1 MKDLD
6 KFQKVLESLKGDG
19 KYRVFNSILRERGNY
34 PRAIWYSKYGVK
46 KIINWCSNDYLGMG
60 QHQFVIDAMKTA
72 LDAVG
77 AGSGGTRNISGTTKY
92 HVVLEGELAKL
103 HKKESALIFTSAYV
117 ANLTT
122 LETIPKVLSEITY
135 ISDSENHSSII
146 QGIRYSKAKKE
157 IWKHNDLNH
166 LEELLK
172 KTPDPKCVVFES
184 VYSMDGDISP
194 IKQIVE
200 LCKKYNA
207 ITYLDEVH
215 AVGLYGLTGGGIAER
230 EGLQDDIDIINGT
243 LGKAFGVQGGY
254 IAGKKDFLDAI
265 RSLAPGF
272 IFTTSLS
279 PVICAGALTSVK
291 YVRDHNDLR
300 NQLRERSTKTK
311 QELTKS
317 GIKVLENNSHIVPVI
332 IGDAVKCKR
341 ISDDLLYK
349 ENIYVQPINYPT
361 VSVGT
366 ERLRFT
372 PGPLHTDTMIFDM
385 VVKLKEAITRN
396 LMLKENNVININS
409 KVS

>member
-1 MKDLD
+1 MKNLD
-6 KFQKVLESLKGDG
+6 KFQKVLDLLRSEG
-19 KYRVFNSILRERGNY
+19 KYRVFNSILRERGKY
-34 PRAIWYSKYGVK
+34 PSAIWYSKYGVK

-60 QHQFVIDAMKTA
+60 QHQQVIDSMKTA

-77 AGSGGTRNISGTTKY
+77 TGSGGTRNISGTTKY
-92 HVVLEGELAKL
+92 HVALEDELAQL

-122 LETIPKVLSEITY
+122 LESIPKVLPDITY
-135 ISDSENHSSII
+135 ISDSENHASII
-146 QGIRYSKAKKE
+146 QGIRHSKAKKVV
-157 IWKHNDLNH
+157 WKHNDLNH
-166 LEELLK
+166 LEDLLK
-172 KTPDPKCVVFES
+172 KIPDPKCVVFES

-194 IKQIVE
+194 IKQIVA

-207 ITYLDEVH
+207 STYLDEVH
-215 AVGLYGLTGGGIAER
+215 AVGLYGLTGGGISER
-230 EGLQDDIDIINGT
+230 ENLQDDIDIINGT

-279 PVICAGALTSVK
+279 PVICAGALASVR
-291 YVRDHNDLR
+291 YVKENNDLR
-300 NQLRERSTKTK
+300 KQLQERSSKTK
-311 QELTKS
+311 YELIKS

-332 IGDAVKCKR
+332 IGDAVKCKK
-341 ISDDLLYK
+341 ISDDLLYE

-372 PGPLHTDTMIFDM
+372 PGPLHTDAMIFDM
-385 VVKLKEAITRN
+385 VSKLKKTMIKNQALE
-396 LMLKENNVININS
+396 KSNVINIGTKAS
-409 KVS
+409 

>member
-6 KFQKVLESLKGDG
+6 KFQKALEAIKKEG
-19 KYRVFNSILRERGNY
+19 KYRIFNNILRERGKY
-34 PRAIWYSKYGVK
+34 PSAIWYSKYGVK

-92 HVVLEGELAKL
+92 HVTLESELARL

-166 LEELLK
+166 LEELLMK
-172 KTPDPKCVVFES
+172 ISGPKCVVFES

-194 IKQIVE
+194 LKQIVE

-230 EGLQDDIDIINGT
+230 ENLQNEIDIINGT

-254 IAGKKDFLDAI
+254 IAGKADFLDAI

-279 PVICAGALTSVK
+279 PVICAGALSSVR
-291 YVRDHNDLR
+291 YVREHNDLR
-300 NQLRERSTKTK
+300 KKLHEKSARTKRE
-311 QELTKS
+311 LANS
-317 GIKVLENNSHIVPVI
+317 GIEVLQNNSHIVPVI
-332 IGDAVKCKR
+332 IGDAIKCKK

-349 ENIYVQPINYPT
+349 ESIYVQPINYPT
-361 VSVGT
+361 VPVGT

-372 PGPLHTDTMIFDM
+372 PGPFHTDAMIHDM
-385 VVKLKEAITRN
+385 AYKLKETMISN
-396 LMLKENNVININS
+396 LVLKRNNVVNINA

>member
-1 MKDLD
+1 MKNLD
-6 KFQKVLESLKGDG
+6 KFQKVLENLKMEG
-19 KYRVFNSILRERGNY
+19 KYRIFNTILRERGKY
-34 PRAIWYSKYGVK
+34 PNAIWYSKYGVK

-60 QHQFVIDAMKTA
+60 QNQFVIDSMKTA
-72 LDAVG
+72 LDSVG
-77 AGSGGTRNISGTTKY
+77 AGSGGTRNISGSTKY
-92 HVVLEGELAKL
+92 HVALENELAEL
-103 HKKESALIFTSAYV
+103 HEKESALIFTSAYV

-122 LETIPKVLSEITY
+122 LETIPKILPEITY

-166 LEELLK
+166 LEKLLK

-194 IKQIVE
+194 IKEIVE
-200 LCKKYNA
+200 LCKKYTA

-215 AVGLYGLTGGGIAER
+215 AVGLYGLTGGGITER
-230 EGLQDDIDIINGT
+230 ENLQNDIDVVNGT

-254 IAGKKDFLDAI
+254 ITGKKDFLDAI

-279 PVICAGALTSVK
+279 PVICAGALTSIK
-291 YVRDHNDLR
+291 YVKEHNELR

-311 QELTKS
+311 NTLANS

-332 IGDAVKCKR
+332 IGDAVKCKI
-341 ISDDLLYK
+341 ISDDLLYN

-361 VSVGT
+361 VHVGT

-372 PGPLHTDTMIFDM
+372 PGPFHTDAMISDM
-385 VVKLKEAITRN
+385 VAKLKKSMIRN
-396 LMLKENNVININS
+396 DALKKSNIININTKAS
-409 KVS
+409 

>member
-6 KFQKVLESLKGDG
+6 KFQKALEALKREG
-19 KYRVFNSILRERGNY
+19 KYRIFNNILRERGKY
-34 PRAIWYSKYGVK
+34 PSAIWYSKYGVK

-72 LDAVG
+72 LDSVG

-92 HVVLEGELAKL
+92 HVTLESELARL

-122 LETIPKVLSEITY
+122 LETIPKILSEITY

-166 LEELLK
+166 LEELLMK
-172 KTPDPKCVVFES
+172 ISCPKCVVFES

-194 IKQIVE
+194 LKQIVE

-230 EGLQDDIDIINGT
+230 ENLQDEIDIINGT

-254 IAGKKDFLDAI
+254 IAGKADFLDAI

-279 PVICAGALTSVK
+279 PVICAGALSSVRH
-291 YVRDHNDLR
+291 VTEHNDLR
-300 NQLRERSTKTK
+300 KQLHEKSAKTK
-311 QELTKS
+311 RELANS
-317 GIKVLENNSHIVPVI
+317 GIEVLQNNSHIVPVI
-332 IGDAVKCKR
+332 IGDAIKCKK

-349 ENIYVQPINYPT
+349 EGIYVQPINYPT

-372 PGPLHTDTMIFDM
+372 PGPLHTDAMIHDM
-385 VVKLKEAITRN
+385 AYKLKETMISN
-396 LMLKENNVININS
+396 LALKRNNVVNINT
-409 KVS
+409 KVY

>member
-1 MKDLD
+1 MKNLD
-6 KFQKVLESLKGDG
+6 KFQKVLDLLKSEG
-19 KYRVFNSILRERGNY
+19 KYRVFNSILRERGKY
-34 PRAIWYSKYGVK
+34 PSAIWYSKYGVK

-60 QHQFVIDAMKTA
+60 QHQQVIDSMKTA

-77 AGSGGTRNISGTTKY
+77 TGSGGTRNISGTTKY
-92 HVVLEGELAKL
+92 HVTLEDELAQL

-122 LETIPKVLSEITY
+122 LESIPKVLPDITY
-135 ISDSENHSSII
+135 ISDSENHASII
-146 QGIRYSKAKKE
+146 QGIRHSKAKKVV
-157 IWKHNDLNH
+157 WKHNDLNH
-166 LEELLK
+166 LENLLK
-172 KTPDPKCVVFES
+172 KIPDPKCVVFES

-194 IKQIVE
+194 IKQIVA

-207 ITYLDEVH
+207 STYLDEVH
-215 AVGLYGLTGGGIAER
+215 AVGLYGLTGGGISER
-230 EGLQDDIDIINGT
+230 ENLQDDIDIINGT

-279 PVICAGALTSVK
+279 PVICAGALASVR
-291 YVRDHNDLR
+291 YVKENNDLR
-300 NQLRERSTKTK
+300 KQLQERSSKTK
-311 QELTKS
+311 YELIKS

-332 IGDAVKCKR
+332 IGDAVKCKK
-341 ISDDLLYK
+341 ISDDLLYE

-372 PGPLHTDTMIFDM
+372 PGPLHTDAMIFDM
-385 VVKLKEAITRN
+385 VSKLKKTMIKNQALE
-396 LMLKENNVININS
+396 KSNVINIGTKAS
-409 KVS
+409 

>member
-6 KFQKVLESLKGDG
+6 KFQKVLEFLKGDG

-254 IAGKKDFLDAI
+254 IAGKRDFLDAI

-279 PVICAGALTSVK
+279 PVVCAGALTSVK

>member
-1 MKDLD
+1 MKNLD
-6 KFQKVLESLKGDG
+6 KFQKVLDLLRSEG
-19 KYRVFNSILRERGNY
+19 KYRVFNSILRERGKY
-34 PRAIWYSKYGVK
+34 PSAIWYSKYGVK

-60 QHQFVIDAMKTA
+60 QHQQVIDSMKTA

-77 AGSGGTRNISGTTKY
+77 TGSGGTRNISGTTKY
-92 HVVLEGELAKL
+92 HVTLEDELAQL

-122 LETIPKVLSEITY
+122 LESIPKVLPDITY
-135 ISDSENHSSII
+135 ISDSENHASII
-146 QGIRYSKAKKE
+146 QGIRHSKAKKVV
-157 IWKHNDLNH
+157 WKHNDLNH
-166 LEELLK
+166 LENLLK
-172 KTPDPKCVVFES
+172 KIPDPKCVVFES

-194 IKQIVE
+194 IKQIVA

-207 ITYLDEVH
+207 STYLDEVH
-215 AVGLYGLTGGGIAER
+215 AVGLYGLTGGGISER
-230 EGLQDDIDIINGT
+230 ENLQDDIDIINGT

-279 PVICAGALTSVK
+279 PVICAGALASVR
-291 YVRDHNDLR
+291 YVKENNDLR
-300 NQLRERSTKTK
+300 KQLQERSSKTK
-311 QELTKS
+311 YELIKS

-332 IGDAVKCKR
+332 IGDAVKCKK
-341 ISDDLLYK
+341 ISDDLLYE

-372 PGPLHTDTMIFDM
+372 PGPLHTDAMIFDM
-385 VVKLKEAITRN
+385 VSKLKKTMIKNQALE
-396 LMLKENNVININS
+396 KSNVINIGTKAS
-409 KVS
+409 

>member
-1 MKDLD
+1 
-6 KFQKVLESLKGDG
+6 
-19 KYRVFNSILRERGNY
+19 
-34 PRAIWYSKYGVK
+34 
-46 KIINWCSNDYLGMG
+46 
-60 QHQFVIDAMKTA
+60 
-72 LDAVG
+72 
-77 AGSGGTRNISGTTKY
+77 
-92 HVVLEGELAKL
+92 
-103 HKKESALIFTSAYV
+103 
-117 ANLTT
+117 
-122 LETIPKVLSEITY
+122 LSEITY

-172 KTPDPKCVVFES
+172 KIPDPKCVVFES

-207 ITYLDEVH
+207 IIYLDEVH

-291 YVRDHNDLR
+291 YVREHNDLR

-317 GIKVLENNSHIVPVI
+317 RIKVLENNSHIVPVI
-332 IGDAVKCKR
+332 IGEAVKCKR

-372 PGPLHTDTMIFDM
+372 PGPLHTDSMIFDM
-385 VVKLKEAITRN
+385 VAKLKEAMTRN
-396 LMLKENNVININS
+396 LVLKKSNVININT

>member
-6 KFQKVLESLKGDG
+6 KFQKALEAIKKEG
-19 KYRVFNSILRERGNY
+19 KYRIFNNILRERGKY
-34 PRAIWYSKYGVK
+34 PSAIWYSKYGVK

-92 HVVLEGELAKL
+92 HVTLESELARL

-135 ISDSENHSSII
+135 ISDSKNHSSII

-166 LEELLK
+166 LEELLMK
-172 KTPDPKCVVFES
+172 ISGPKCVVFES

-194 IKQIVE
+194 LKQIVE

-230 EGLQDDIDIINGT
+230 ENLQDEIDIINGT

-254 IAGKKDFLDAI
+254 IAGKADFLDAI

-279 PVICAGALTSVK
+279 PVICAGALSSVR
-291 YVRDHNDLR
+291 YVREHNDLR
-300 NQLRERSTKTK
+300 KKLHEKSAKTK
-311 QELTKS
+311 RELANS
-317 GIKVLENNSHIVPVI
+317 GIEVLQNNSHIVPVI
-332 IGDAVKCKR
+332 IGDAIKCKK

-349 ENIYVQPINYPT
+349 EGIYVQPINYPT

-372 PGPLHTDTMIFDM
+372 PGPLHTDAMIHDM
-385 VVKLKEAITRN
+385 TYKLKEAMISN
-396 LMLKENNVININS
+396 LVLKRNNVVSINA

>member
-6 KFQKVLESLKGDG
+6 KFQKALEAIKKEG
-19 KYRVFNSILRERGNY
+19 KYRTFNNILRERGKY
-34 PRAIWYSKYGVK
+34 PSAIWYSKYGVK

-92 HVVLEGELAKL
+92 HVTLESELARL

-135 ISDSENHSSII
+135 ISDSNNHSSII
-146 QGIRYSKAKKE
+146 QGIRYSKAKKK

-166 LEELLK
+166 LEELLMK
-172 KTPDPKCVVFES
+172 ISGPKCVVFES

-194 IKQIVE
+194 LKQIVE

-230 EGLQDDIDIINGT
+230 ENLQDEIDIINGT

-254 IAGKKDFLDAI
+254 IAGKADFLDAI

-279 PVICAGALTSVK
+279 PVICAGALSSVR
-291 YVRDHNDLR
+291 YVREHNDLR
-300 NQLRERSTKTK
+300 KKLHEKSAKTK
-311 QELTKS
+311 RELANS
-317 GIKVLENNSHIVPVI
+317 GIEVLQNNSHIVPVI
-332 IGDAVKCKR
+332 IGDAIKCKK

-349 ENIYVQPINYPT
+349 EGVYVQPINYPT
-361 VSVGT
+361 VPVGR

-372 PGPLHTDTMIFDM
+372 PGPLHTDAMIHDM
-385 VVKLKEAITRN
+385 TYKLKEAMISN
-396 LMLKENNVININS
+396 LALKRNNVVSINA

>member
-6 KFQKVLESLKGDG
+6 KFQKGLEAIKMEG
-19 KYRVFNSILRERGNY
+19 KYRTFNNILRERGKY
-34 PRAIWYSKYGVK
+34 PSAIWYSKYGVK

-92 HVVLEGELAKL
+92 HVTLESELARL

-146 QGIRYSKAKKE
+146 QGIRYSKAKKK

-166 LEELLK
+166 LEELLMK
-172 KTPDPKCVVFES
+172 ISGPKCVVFES

-194 IKQIVE
+194 LKQIVE

-230 EGLQDDIDIINGT
+230 ENLQDEIDIINGT

-254 IAGKKDFLDAI
+254 IAGKADFLDAI

-279 PVICAGALTSVK
+279 PVICAGALSSVR
-291 YVRDHNDLR
+291 YVREHNDLR
-300 NQLRERSTKTK
+300 KKLHEKSAKTK
-311 QELTKS
+311 RELANS
-317 GIKVLENNSHIVPVI
+317 GIEVLQNNSHIVPVI
-332 IGDAVKCKR
+332 IGDAIKCKK

-349 ENIYVQPINYPT
+349 EGVYVQPINYPT
-361 VSVGT
+361 VPVGR

-372 PGPLHTDTMIFDM
+372 PGPLHTDAMIHDM
-385 VVKLKEAITRN
+385 TYKLKEAMISN
-396 LMLKENNVININS
+396 LALKRNNVVSINA

>member
-6 KFQKVLESLKGDG
+6 KFQKALEAIKKEG
-19 KYRVFNSILRERGNY
+19 KYRIFNNILRERGKY
-34 PRAIWYSKYGVK
+34 PSAIWYSKYGVK

-92 HVVLEGELAKL
+92 HVTLESELARL

-146 QGIRYSKAKKE
+146 QGIRYSKAKKK

-166 LEELLK
+166 LEELLMK
-172 KTPDPKCVVFES
+172 ISGPKCVVFES

-194 IKQIVE
+194 LKQIVE

-230 EGLQDDIDIINGT
+230 ENLQDEIDIINGT

-254 IAGKKDFLDAI
+254 ITGKADFLDAI

-279 PVICAGALTSVK
+279 PVICAGALSSVR
-291 YVRDHNDLR
+291 YVREHNDLR
-300 NQLRERSTKTK
+300 KKLHEKSAKTK
-311 QELTKS
+311 RELANS
-317 GIKVLENNSHIVPVI
+317 GIEVLQNNSHIVPVI
-332 IGDAVKCKR
+332 IGDAIKCKK

-349 ENIYVQPINYPT
+349 EGVYVQPINYPT
-361 VSVGT
+361 VPVGR

-372 PGPLHTDTMIFDM
+372 PGPLHTDAMIHDM
-385 VVKLKEAITRN
+385 TYKLKEAMISN
-396 LMLKENNVININS
+396 LALKRNNVVSINA

>member
-1 MKDLD
+1 MKNLD
-6 KFQKVLESLKGDG
+6 KFQKVLDLLRSEG
-19 KYRVFNSILRERGNY
+19 KYRVFNSILRERGKY
-34 PRAIWYSKYGVK
+34 PSAIWYSKYGVK

-60 QHQFVIDAMKTA
+60 QHQQVIDSMKTA

-77 AGSGGTRNISGTTKY
+77 TGSGGTRNISGTTKY
-92 HVVLEGELAKL
+92 HVTLEDELAQL

-122 LETIPKVLSEITY
+122 LESIPKVLPDITY
-135 ISDSENHSSII
+135 ISDSENHASII
-146 QGIRYSKAKKE
+146 QGIRHSKAKKVV
-157 IWKHNDLNH
+157 WKHNDLNH
-166 LEELLK
+166 LEDLLK
-172 KTPDPKCVVFES
+172 KIPDPKCVVFES

-194 IKQIVE
+194 IKQIVA

-207 ITYLDEVH
+207 STYLDEVH
-215 AVGLYGLTGGGIAER
+215 AVGLYGLTGGGISER
-230 EGLQDDIDIINGT
+230 ENLQDDIDIINGT

-279 PVICAGALTSVK
+279 PVICAGALASVR
-291 YVRDHNDLR
+291 YVKENNDLR
-300 NQLRERSTKTK
+300 KQLQERSSKTK
-311 QELTKS
+311 YELIKS

-332 IGDAVKCKR
+332 IGDAVKCKK
-341 ISDDLLYK
+341 ISDDLLYE

-372 PGPLHTDTMIFDM
+372 PGPLHTDAMIFDM
-385 VVKLKEAITRN
+385 VSKLKKTMIKNQVLE
-396 LMLKENNVININS
+396 KSNVININTKAS
-409 KVS
+409 